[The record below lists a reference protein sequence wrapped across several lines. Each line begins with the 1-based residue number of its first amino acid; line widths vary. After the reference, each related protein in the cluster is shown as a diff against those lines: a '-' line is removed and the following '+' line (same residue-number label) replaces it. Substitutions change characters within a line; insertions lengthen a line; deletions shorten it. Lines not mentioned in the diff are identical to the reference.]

1 MTSTLPQLAV
11 TGSTGVLGGAVART
25 LSQAG
30 VAQRLMVRSLNRA
43 PEIHGSTAR
52 QAEYGDRSAA
62 LGALEGVKTL
72 FMVSGR
78 ESATRRQEHATFIQA
93 AADAGVQHIVYTS
106 FFAASPD
113 AVFTHARDHDEAEN
127 LIRDSGMSWT
137 FLRDNFYMDVL
148 PAFTGDD
155 DVLRGPAGDGR
166 CSFVARDDVARV
178 AAAVLQDPAAHV
190 NQTYNLTGPEALSLQ
205 EAATSMS
212 QVMGRSFSYHAETVE
227 EAYES
232 RRAWPADQ
240 WEYDAWVSTYTAI
253 ASGDL
258 APVTCDIQRVT
269 GQAPMTFEQF
279 LRAQSSS

>member
-1 MTSTLPQLAV
+1 MSPRLPQLAV
-11 TGSTGVLGGAVART
+11 TGSTGALGGAVAHA

-30 VAQRLMVRSLNRA
+30 SDQRLIVRALNRA
-43 PEIHGSTAR
+43 PQLPAAVAS

-62 LGALEGVKTL
+62 LGALAGVKTL
-72 FMVSGR
+72 FMVSGK
-78 ESATRRQEHATFIQA
+78 ESADRREEHATFIRA

-106 FFAASPD
+106 FFAAAPD
-113 AVFTHARDHDEAEN
+113 AVFTHARDHDEAER

-148 PAFTGDD
+148 PHFTGDD
-155 DVLRGPAGDGR
+155 DVLRGPAARGR

-178 AAAVLQDPAAHV
+178 ATAVLQEPTAHV
-190 NQTYNLTGPEALSLQ
+190 NQTYDLTGPEALSLD
-205 EAATSMS
+205 EAAATMS
-212 QVMGRSFSYHAETVE
+212 KALGRPITYHAETVE

-232 RRAWPADQ
+232 RRAWPAEQ

-258 APVTCDIQRVT
+258 APVSNDVERVT
-269 GQAPMTFEQF
+269 GRAALTFEQF
-279 LRAQSSS
+279 LRAHSTS